1 MSACYCYYIE
11 VPNSLAT
18 SEGQQLYVVYTDCNG
33 VLQNTNTAAIPTIDL
48 GSSFAFYVCSYLGAT
63 PQFKYGFF
71 GDIEFIVISKMYQ
84 VYCKFLKCTTPGL
97 YLFFN
102 VIFSFLLKLPLTG
115 FKLKVWCSV

>member
-48 GSSFAFYVCSYLGAT
+48 VSSFAFYVCSY
-63 PQFKYGFF
+63 
-71 GDIEFIVISKMYQ
+71 
-84 VYCKFLKCTTPGL
+84 
-97 YLFFN
+97 
-102 VIFSFLLKLPLTG
+102 
-115 FKLKVWCSV
+115 